1 MSERAPT
8 NEQQREP
15 IVIPRNGP
23 NIVST
28 LDKPLDP
35 KRLRAFMATVRRD
48 VLAQRRRPQTGV

>member
-1 MSERAPT
+1 MSEHAPI

-15 IVIPRNGP
+15 MVIPRTGP

-28 LDKPLDP
+28 LDRPLDP
-35 KRLRAFMATVRRD
+35 KRLRAFLTTVRRD